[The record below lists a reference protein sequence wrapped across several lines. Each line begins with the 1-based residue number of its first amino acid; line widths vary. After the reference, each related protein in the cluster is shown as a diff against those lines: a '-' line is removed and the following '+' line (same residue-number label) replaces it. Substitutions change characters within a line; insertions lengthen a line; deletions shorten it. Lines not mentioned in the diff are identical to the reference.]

1 MKQGVNGVLSSRA
14 EISEVGEFTHPLY
27 MITDSNS
34 NRDSNFKGTQ
44 WRMVGGCQ
52 VWGEGEG
59 LGLDDHMVITWLHHL
74 AEFNSLGGN
83 SAGHLTAAW
92 IELGRVFSRE
102 GEASERSCIHASI
115 MIRVNRGKYT
125 NSSMPSG
132 EQSEDGRSAS
142 QLKLI
147 VTRDFCFNVHS
158 DRLYIIVS
166 HSRHILTDYSSRWFR
181 HGSLLV

>member
-1 MKQGVNGVLSSRA
+1 M
-14 EISEVGEFTHPLY
+14 GEFTHPLY

-59 LGLDDHMVITWLHHL
+59 LGLDNHMVITWLHHL

-92 IELGRVFSRE
+92 IELGRVFSSE
-102 GEASERSCIHASI
+102 GEASERSYIHASI

-125 NSSMPSG
+125 NNSMPSG
-132 EQSEDGRSAS
+132 EQSEDGRVGQSAAADCH
-142 QLKLI
+142 QGL
-147 VTRDFCFNVHS
+147 FCFNVHS